1 MRKTAVVLIMI
12 ILSVSHI
19 TFSANADWPMFRN
32 DTMHSGTSNA
42 TGNFSGVKCLWKPYN
57 AGNWVISS
65 PSLADIDNDGEN
77 EIVFGSGDGKI
88 HVLSSNGTEK
98 WNKTVGYAGYDVTS
112 SPTLYNN
119 DGEMEIVVT
128 TWDRVY
134 AFDSAGNEIW
144 NHTMD
149 VDISN
154 WTEYPLTTMPSVQSS
169 PIVTDINNDNISE
182 TIITSWDGNIYV
194 LDHEENISWN
204 RTFYTYISGCDPT
217 GGCTRYRDSICS
229 TPSIADLDNDTSAEI
244 IFQTMSGNLTVLHS
258 NGTTFWYYPIT
269 WYEQTKPQLCQ
280 GVSSPLIHDIT
291 MDGKPE
297 VIIGSQD
304 GYLYVFSWNGT
315 LLWTFY
321 ADSSIYSSP
330 AVLEKDNG
338 KVMVVFGSADG
349 NIYCVNST
357 GNLSW
362 KYKTENVVFS
372 SPAIADINNDTKRE
386 IIIGSSDGRLYC
398 LDENGTKLFS
408 YQTNGSLSSSP
419 VIVDID
425 NDGNAEIIFGSN
437 DGYLYALTNVTPET
451 DLKTENISYS
461 GDLIQGDTI
470 KLSAEIKNLG
480 TVDSDNVTVE
490 FFDNNVLMGNETVDF
505 VSVNGEENAD
515 IEWIPSEE
523 GVHEIKAE
531 IYGLTNETNVTN
543 NNVSLYVTVQK
554 RVIDLYPLSENIIYL
569 EKTPNEG
576 EIIVIHAVVYNDGNA
591 DAFNVNASVYV
602 DDTLIDTIYF
612 NSIPKNKSRDLSTY
626 WTTTPGKH
634 TIKIVVENNPYET
647 KTENNIASTTINVQ
661 KTGEEKP
668 YMYLDYWIALAIILG
683 IVIYILIRKRVVK
696 Q

>member
-1 MRKTAVVLIMI
+1 MRKTAVLILFVLLVSV
-12 ILSVSHI
+12 LSI
-19 TFSANADWPMFRN
+19 SATADWPMFRN
-32 DTMHSGTSNA
+32 DVTHSGASNV
-42 TGNFSGVKCLWKPYN
+42 TGNFSGVKCLWKYN
-57 AGNWVISS
+57 ANSWIISS
-65 PSLADIDNDGEN
+65 PSIADIANDGEK

-112 SPTLYNN
+112 SPTLYDNN
-119 DGEMEIVVT
+119 GEMEIVVA
-128 TWDRVY
+128 TWNRVY
-134 AFDSAGNEIW
+134 AFDPAENEIW
-144 NHTMD
+144 NHTID

-169 PIVTDINNDNISE
+169 PIVTDLNNDNMSE

-194 LDHEENISWN
+194 LDHEGNLSWN
-204 RTFYTYISGCDPT
+204 RTFYTHITSSCAPL
-217 GGCTRYRDSICS
+217 GGCVQYRDSICS
-229 TPSIADLDNDTSAEI
+229 TPSVASLYNDASAEI

-269 WYEQTKPQLCQ
+269 WYEQTKPGLCQ
-280 GVSSPLIHDIT
+280 GVSSPLIHDIS

-315 LLWTFY
+315 LLWKFY
-321 ADSSIYSSP
+321 ADGSIYPSP
-330 AVLEKDNG
+330 VILENDNG
-338 KVMVVFGSADG
+338 MIVFGSADG

-362 KYKTENVVFS
+362 KYKTEDTVFS
-372 SPAIADINNDTKRE
+372 SPAVADINNDTRME

-398 LDENGTKLFS
+398 LDENGNKLFS
-408 YQTNGSLSSSP
+408 YQTNGSVSSSP
-419 VIVDID
+419 AVADI
-425 NDGNAEIIFGSN
+425 NGDGNAEIIFCSN
-437 DGYLYALTNVTPET
+437 DGYIYVLTEAEHET
-451 DLKTENISYS
+451 DLMIGNIKYDGS
-461 GDLIQGDTI
+461 LVQMDTTL
-470 KLSAEIKNLG
+470 LSVKVYNDGTIDAE
-480 TVDSDNVTVE
+480 NVTVE
-490 FFDNNVLMGNETVDF
+490 FFDNNVSIGNGTVDF
-505 VSVNGEENAD
+505 VSVNGENE
-515 IEWIPSEE
+515 ISVGWMPSDGE
-523 GVHEIKAE
+523 HEIKAE
-531 IYGLTNETNVTN
+531 IHSLMNETNISN
-543 NNVSLYVTVQK
+543 NMVSINLSVQK

-591 DAFNVNASVYV
+591 DAFNVSASVYV

-626 WTTTPGKH
+626 WATTHGKH

-661 KTGEEKP
+661 RTGEKNP
-668 YMYLDYWIALAIILG
+668 YPYLDYWLALAIILG
-683 IVIYILIRKRVVK
+683 IVIYILIRKKVVK